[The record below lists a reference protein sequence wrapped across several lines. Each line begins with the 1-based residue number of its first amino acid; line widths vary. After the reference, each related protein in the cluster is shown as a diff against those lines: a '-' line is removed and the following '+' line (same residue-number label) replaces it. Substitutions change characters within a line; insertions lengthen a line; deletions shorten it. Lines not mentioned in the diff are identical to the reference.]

1 MIFSLIMLALA
12 FYAETHGSV
21 GMMILALALVPVGLF
36 IRVP

>member
-12 FYAETHGSV
+12 LYAATHGSI
-21 GMMILALALVPVGLF
+21 GMTILALFLVPVGLF